1 MDMKDTLKMGIILV
15 LAAMMVFCL
24 NATFCM
30 NGYAANYNQEKL
42 APIFRSVQEDTS
54 LWAETQAVSPL
65 NKMKKTISASTS
77 PNTSSNMSIPRSSR
91 ATTSHLISRATTL
104 QPIEE
109 GICCNPCYRI
119 APGMTLTAL
128 DYTLA
133 DAAKRY
139 NDGSEKF
146 KMNDYT
152 MAATK
157 YAEAIEIIKKALAAM
172 WYNRGCAL
180 YYGQKD
186 QALLCF
192 EKALEI
198 NPNYKNATLNRDQI
212 LRELKRDGT

>member
-1 MDMKDTLKMGIILV
+1 MDMKDTIKMGIILV

-42 APIFRSVQEDTS
+42 APIFRSVQEDAS
-54 LWAETQAVSPL
+54 LWAETQAVSPP
-65 NKMKKTISASTS
+65 NKMKKIISASTS
-77 PNTSSNMSIPRSSR
+77 PNTSSNMSIPWSSR
-91 ATTSHLISRATTL
+91 ATTSHFISRATTL

-109 GICCNPCYRI
+109 DICCLPCHRI

-152 MAATK
+152 MAASMLKRLRLLKRHLLLCGTTEGVPFIMAK
-157 YAEAIEIIKKALAAM
+157 RIKHFCALKKPSKLTQTIKTPRLIEIK
-172 WYNRGCAL
+172 
-180 YYGQKD
+180 YY
-186 QALLCF
+186 
-192 EKALEI
+192 E
-198 NPNYKNATLNRDQI
+198 N
-212 LRELKRDGT
+212 